1 MKLTDERIRIISN
14 LRHAFDISVSS
25 LLLKLVQNT
34 FWGIYAR
41 GREWREV
48 LWWLP
53 WVTARLWFTS
63 WLVLV
68 IHVFCTPS
76 KDTTYNAKTVLCNEA
91 TRSAFLL
98 SFADSWCGYQPI
110 VLIRLN
116 RICQT
121 DHLLHALRHWIF
133 VTCEFYIS
141 TLYYFLWFRTPVITK
156 YL

>member
-1 MKLTDERIRIISN
+1 MKKRS
-14 LRHAFDISVSS
+14 
-25 LLLKLVQNT
+25 
-34 FWGIYAR
+34 IYAR

-110 VLIRLN
+110 VLRPLN
-116 RICQT
+116 LICPNSQYWPLFHMHWET
-121 DHLLHALRHWIF
+121 GFLLHAYFTYLP
-133 VTCEFYIS
+133 YII
-141 TLYYFLWFRTPVITK
+141 FLWFLTSVISVICFILVTNFRP
-156 YL
+156 LS